1 MGEQAN
7 QVSDAIERWERRG
20 LIDAELAA
28 RLRVDVAEQT
38 ERVTR
43 RLSQYV
49 LASTGGVLLLFAGA
63 VFLQWAWPHLGV
75 EGQSAILAA
84 TGVGVIVGGMRLE
97 SERRWRP
104 ASYLMQT
111 AGIGLLL
118 GAFVHSESVWPDGS
132 VPGFVVGIAS
142 LVAPIVLTA
151 SSMRRNVFMPAVH
164 LVAAF
169 AFLAIFLD
177 RATDLSADE
186 IVWCLDGVL
195 LGATIVLV
203 RMLQS
208 DPELERRPWALN
220 AFVMAMGAGFV
231 LVGLTAVGPL
241 SMSDDA
247 LIPLDVWLW
256 LSAGLTLWGVHRA
269 PPGLRRAWFQT
280 LLAWEVLGW
289 TVLGCLTVG
298 VTFDA
303 GPWLA
308 LLIVGGVGVLSF
320 LHADRYGFGALMTAA
335 SIAFITPIWWWSVD
349 TAGALGGVFAL
360 AATAGLLF
368 WASGRRDR
376 SGTEPG
382 RV

>member
-1 MGEQAN
+1 MGEHAN
-7 QVSDAIERWERRG
+7 QVSAAIDRWEGRG
-20 LIDAELAA
+20 LIGSDLAET
-28 RLRVDVAEQT
+28 LRSEVAEHA
-38 ERVTR
+38 ERTTR

-49 LASTGGVLLLFAGA
+49 LASTGGILLLFAGI
-63 VFLQWAWPHLGV
+63 VFLRWAWPHLGV

-84 TGVGVIVGGMRLE
+84 TGVGVVLGGMRLE

-118 GAFVHSESVWPDGS
+118 AAFVHSEAVWPDGS
-132 VPGFVVGIAS
+132 IAGFVVGIVS
-142 LVAPIVLTA
+142 LVTPIVLTA
-151 SSMRRNVFMPAVH
+151 SSMRRNVVMPAVH
-164 LVAAF
+164 LVAGF

-177 RATDLSADE
+177 RTTELTGDE
-186 IVWCLDGVL
+186 IVWCLDAVMV
-195 LGATIVLV
+195 AAMITLV
-203 RMLQS
+203 HMLRT

-220 AFVMAMGAGFV
+220 AFVLAMAAGFV

-247 LIPLDVWLW
+247 FIPLDVWLW

-269 PPGLRRAWFQT
+269 PPGLRRGWFQT

-289 TVLGCLTVG
+289 ALLGCLTVG
-298 VTFDA
+298 VTFDV

-308 LLIVGGVGVLSF
+308 LLLVGGVGVLSF
-320 LHADRYGFGALMTAA
+320 LHADRHGFGALMTAA
-335 SIAFITPIWWWSVD
+335 SVAFITPVWWWSVD

-360 AATAGLLF
+360 AATAALLF

-376 SGTEPG
+376 IDSSAA
-382 RV
+382 